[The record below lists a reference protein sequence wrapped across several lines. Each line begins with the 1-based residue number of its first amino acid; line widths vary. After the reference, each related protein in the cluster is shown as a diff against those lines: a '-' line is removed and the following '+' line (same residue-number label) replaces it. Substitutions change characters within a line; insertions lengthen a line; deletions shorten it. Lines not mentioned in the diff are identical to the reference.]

1 MSNPRSAA
9 ARTSFQNPCSPL
21 GGWPDSVIWH
31 HQCAEGD
38 GASAVWERAS
48 EAFAAM
54 RAAAV
59 ISHAGVVADSVEHS
73 ERRRM
78 QSACC
83 ERLCDHL
90 SPSQVCTG
98 RQCQL
103 SDRLVGAHGPIAHL

>member
-1 MSNPRSAA
+1 MHTLNSRELDVSNPRSAA

-54 RAAAV
+54 
-59 ISHAGVVADSVEHS
+59 
-73 ERRRM
+73 
-78 QSACC
+78 
-83 ERLCDHL
+83 
-90 SPSQVCTG
+90 PP
-98 RQCQL
+98 RQ
-103 SDRLVGAHGPIAHL
+103 